1 MSDPSLVPFF
11 HPQGVAI
18 IGASHDPTKLG
29 YGLASNLKSC
39 GYAGAVH
46 YVNPKGGRLF
56 GQPMYPS
63 IKDVPDPVDL
73 AVLLTPPAFVP
84 QTLRDCGERGI
95 RAAIVSSGGFRET
108 GPEGAALEAECVRIA
123 HEFGMRF
130 IGPNCIGIAST
141 HLPLDTTF
149 LPPSGS
155 AKGEI
160 AFISHSG
167 AICAAIIDWVRGQG
181 FGFSWLVSLGN
192 QANVNETDMLDP
204 ISADPHTQVLTFYI
218 EGFSNG
224 RRFAEA
230 SRQATARKPVVALK
244 VGRFASGQR
253 AAASHTGA
261 LAGAD
266 SAVDAAFLQ
275 SGVLRADTTEEMFQW
290 ARALAWCPLPAGK
303 NVAVLTN
310 AGGPGVTASDALETQ
325 GLRLAALSEATEQA
339 LKAILPPAAS
349 IHNPIDMLASAS
361 PEHYASCLRALLA
374 DPGVDMAMVIFPAPP
389 MFSAGAVARATIPI
403 IQAAE
408 KPVVVALMGDRL
420 VQEAAEHYRAAHVAE
435 YRFAEDAASALGALA
450 RRAEYL
456 RRAGDTPLQCAGI
469 DRERAAQILAG
480 QAPGKAL
487 EQEAALALLEAYGIR
502 TLRVRLAHDPA
513 EAAEIAAQIGYPVA
527 LKVASPEISHK
538 SDVGGVALGLS
549 TAEEVQAAYAAVLAR
564 VQAARPEAAI
574 EGMHV
579 QRMVPAGQDVIAGV
593 VRDPSFGPM
602 AMFGS
607 GGVEVEGL
615 KDVAFGLAPLYPADV
630 ERMFA
635 GTWAGRKL
643 AGFRNL
649 PPADQAS
656 AEDALVRLAQLA
668 ADFPEI
674 EEIEIN
680 PLRVLAA
687 GQGAAAV
694 DVRGRIR

>member
-1 MSDPSLVPFF
+1 MSDPTLVPFF

-29 YGLASNLKSC
+29 YGLASNLKFC
-39 GYAGAVH
+39 GYPGAMH
-46 YVNPKGGRLF
+46 YVNPKGGQLF
-56 GQPMYPS
+56 GQTMYPS

-84 QTLRDCGERGI
+84 QTLRECGQRGI

-108 GPEGAALEAECVRIA
+108 GPEGAALEAECVQIA

-130 IGPNCIGIAST
+130 VGPNCVGIAHT
-141 HLPLDTTF
+141 HVPLDTTF

-155 AKGEI
+155 AKGDI
-160 AFISHSG
+160 SFVSHSG
-167 AICAAIIDWVRGQG
+167 AICAAILDWVRGQG
-181 FGFSWLVSLGN
+181 FGFASLISLGN

-204 ISADPHTQVLTFYI
+204 VSADPHTKVLTYYI

-230 SRQATARKPVVALK
+230 ARQATARKPVVALK

-290 ARALAWCPLPAGK
+290 ARALAWCPLPQGK

-325 GLRLAALSEATEQA
+325 GLRLASLSAETDAALR
-339 LKAILPPAAS
+339 AILPAAAS
-349 IHNPIDMLASAS
+349 FRNPIDMLASAS
-361 PEHYASCLRALLA
+361 PEGYAACLKALLA
-374 DPGVDMAMVIFPAPP
+374 DPGVDMALVIFPAPP
-389 MFSAGAVARATIPI
+389 MFSAGAVALATIPI
-403 IQAAE
+403 IRSAE
-408 KPVVVALMGDRL
+408 KPVVVALMGDKL
-420 VQEAAEHYRAAHVAE
+420 VQEAAEHYRAARVAE
-435 YRFAEDAASALGALA
+435 YRFAEDAASALGALS

-456 RRAGDTPLQCAGI
+456 KRAGDAPLTCAGI
-469 DRERAAQILAG
+469 DRARAEHILAAQ
-480 QAPGKAL
+480 QPGKGL
-487 EQEAALALLEAYGIR
+487 EPEAALELLEAYGIR
-502 TLRVRLAHDPA
+502 TLRVRLAKTPDEA
-513 EAAEIAAQIGYPVA
+513 VAIAAEVGYPVV
-527 LKVASPEISHK
+527 LKIASPEISHK
-538 SDVGGVALGLS
+538 SDVGGVALGLKDA
-549 TAEEVQAAYAAVLAR
+549 AEVRAAYATVLER
-564 VQAARPEAAI
+564 VRAARPDAAI

-579 QRMVPAGQDVIAGV
+579 QRMVPTGQDVIAGV

-635 GTWAGRKL
+635 STWAGHKL
-643 AGFRNL
+643 KGFRNL
-649 PPADQAS
+649 PPADQPA
-656 AEDALVRLAQLA
+656 AEDTLARLAQLA
-668 ADFPEI
+668 ADFPQI

-687 GQGAAAV
+687 GQGVAAV
-694 DVRGRIR
+694 DVRGKLK